1 MVTTRRSVET
11 AAEGVSGA
19 SAVDLLERKTPATYA
34 EFTGGNETDEN
45 LEEAKIR
52 MQKNLD
58 RLLNYEKYADE
69 STILDEYTEY
79 DSPSDVAETVAATD
93 SAQTYETQTYETQSY
108 ETQSYQ
114 AQTVENSYE
123 NSYVNA
129 DNYGDAVTEEDIT
142 PTPTTM
148 QFGKAEANPVLDDME
163 RQKREQSESYK
174 LNAKGKFIVALYAV
188 AVALILTLI
197 VLNTGILAVLSRNN
211 AESVAK
217 LSARVQEYNS
227 VVAEIEEASSESHV
241 VSVAEN
247 EYGMIKG

>member
-79 DSPSDVAETVAATD
+79 DSSSDVAETVAATD
-93 SAQTYETQTYETQSY
+93 SAQTYETQSY
-108 ETQSYQ
+108 ETQSYK

-174 LNAKGKFIVALYAV
+174 LNAKGKFVVALYAV

-197 VLNTGILAVLSRNN
+197 VLNTGILAVLSKNN

>member
-19 SAVDLLERKTPATYA
+19 LAVDLLERKTPATYA

-79 DSPSDVAETVAATD
+79 DSSSDVAETVAATD
-93 SAQTYETQTYETQSY
+93 SAQTYETQSY

-114 AQTVENSYE
+114 AQTVE

-174 LNAKGKFIVALYAV
+174 LNAKGKFVVALYAV

-197 VLNTGILAVLSRNN
+197 VLNTGILAVLSKNN

>member
-1 MVTTRRSVET
+1 MVTTRRSSET
-11 AAEGVSGA
+11 AAESIGGA

-34 EFTGGNETDEN
+34 EFTDGNEIDEN

-79 DSPSDVAETVAATD
+79 DAPSDVVGTVSATG
-93 SAQTYETQTYETQSY
+93 SAQAYETQSY
-108 ETQSYQ
+108 ETQSYE
-114 AQTVENSYE
+114 AQTVE

-129 DNYGDAVTEEDIT
+129 DNYGDSVTEEDIT

>member
-79 DSPSDVAETVAATD
+79 DSSSDVAETVAATD
-93 SAQTYETQTYETQSY
+93 SAQTYETQSY

-174 LNAKGKFIVALYAV
+174 LNAKGKFVVALYAV

-197 VLNTGILAVLSRNN
+197 VLNTGILAVLSKNN

>member
-34 EFTGGNETDEN
+34 EFTSGNETDEN

-79 DSPSDVAETVAATD
+79 DSSSDIAETVAATD
-93 SAQTYETQTYETQSY
+93 SAQTYETQSY
-108 ETQSYQ
+108 ETQSYK

-174 LNAKGKFIVALYAV
+174 LNAKGKFVVALYAV

-197 VLNTGILAVLSRNN
+197 VLNTGILAVLSKNN